1 MPLIA
6 PAVLILL
13 SAGLVTYVRDQPF
26 VMTGHS
32 YLDIGAQICLWLSA
46 AWLATRLMSM
56 ALRFYAAWRARNGRA
71 VPFLAGGRHLLTDV
85 IGLLVFLGALF
96 GIVGAVLHQPIG
108 GLLATSGLFAAI
120 IGFAMQK
127 MIADVF
133 SGLALTVEGPFSI
146 GDWIDI
152 AGTIGKVTQ
161 ANWRAVHLETIEGRT
176 VVVPNSQLAGDRFI
190 NLNAPERYFRVKHPV
205 CLDYSVPGERAV
217 PILMAAIEATVGVR
231 KTPPPVVLFENS
243 TDLGAVY
250 SLNVWVENYPESFA
264 VTRQLMITALR
275 FLDQAGLVPAYPKR
289 INSMVVTPRQIERSV
304 DIPSVLSRVPLLGLL
319 DAGHIGKL
327 AETARVKEFPA
338 GIAIVNEGEPGES
351 LYVVV
356 AGILEVS
363 LRGEDATARTVA
375 RLEPGDVFGEMSL
388 LTGQPR
394 SATVTA
400 ASPVILVEIDKAH
413 LEPIF
418 ATEPALIG
426 QLTELE
432 AARLISNR
440 DAARLSPA
448 EHAEIGAVGIA
459 AFLRGRILRFFG
471 QAAR

>member
-1 MPLIA
+1 
-6 PAVLILL
+6 
-13 SAGLVTYVRDQPF
+13 
-26 VMTGHS
+26 
-32 YLDIGAQICLWLSA
+32 
-46 AWLATRLMSM
+46 
-56 ALRFYAAWRARNGRA
+56 
-71 VPFLAGGRHLLTDV
+71 
-85 IGLLVFLGALF
+85 
-96 GIVGAVLHQPIG
+96 
-108 GLLATSGLFAAI
+108 
-120 IGFAMQK
+120 
-127 MIADVF
+127 
-133 SGLALTVEGPFSI
+133 
-146 GDWIDI
+146 
-152 AGTIGKVTQ
+152 
-161 ANWRAVHLETIEGRT
+161 
-176 VVVPNSQLAGDRFI
+176 
-190 NLNAPERYFRVKHPV
+190 
-205 CLDYSVPGERAV
+205 
-217 PILMAAIEATVGVR
+217 
-231 KTPPPVVLFENS
+231 
-243 TDLGAVY
+243 
-250 SLNVWVENYPESFA
+250 
-264 VTRQLMITALR
+264 MITALR

-304 DIPSVLSRVPLLGLL
+304 DVPSVLSRVPLLGLL